1 MNHGFVYTTNGGQLV
16 SLVDAI
22 EFESSKPFIPH
33 YAVVEDITFD
43 AVAAGCS
50 AGMKCYNI
58 HPPYAGIDSEYN
70 TLLIPADQN
79 VICHPEVFEVARFNY
94 NIDQVK
100 RSYPLLNGREDDE
113 EGCSAYFGVGILKAG
128 TNPQEVFGENTYRVT
143 HADVCAVEQMP
154 VEFQCMVLRAGED
167 RILRAK
173 RDEMK
178 NVTEI
183 AGDIEHSY
191 AGELD
196 YSDFKLNTKLIV
208 IIAKLILCQKSI
220 TRSNMLDP
228 TDVLR
233 LHVLDEL
240 FKEEFIRSEQS
251 FIAGYTHILIGA
263 AISLVCTGII
273 TQ

>member
-1 MNHGFVYTTNGGQLV
+1 MKSGFVCTTNGGQI
-16 SLVDAI
+16 AIMKETI
-22 EFESSKPFIPH
+22 EFEGNKPFVPH
-33 YAVVEDITFD
+33 YVVVQDVTFD
-43 AVAAGCS
+43 PVAANCP

-58 HPPYAGIDSEYN
+58 HPPYAGIDSDHN
-70 TLLIPADQN
+70 TLLVRAEDDIFH
-79 VICHPEVFEVARFNY
+79 HPEVLEVARYNY
-94 NIDQVK
+94 NIDQVQ
-100 RSYPLLNGREDDE
+100 RTYPLLNGREDDE
-113 EGCSAYFGVGILKAG
+113 EGCSAYFGVNIIKAG
-128 TNPQEVFGENTYRVT
+128 VNPQEVFGENTHRVT
-143 HADVCAVEQMP
+143 HVDFCTIEP
-154 VEFQCMVLRAGED
+154 VPIEFQCMVLRAGED

-196 YSDFKLNTKLIV
+196 YSDFKLNAKLVV
-208 IIAKLILCQKSI
+208 IIAKLILRQKNI
-220 TRSNMLDP
+220 TRSTMLDP
-228 TDVLR
+228 NDVLH

-240 FKEEFIRSEQS
+240 FKEEFISSEQS